1 MCRFPSDILSY
12 HSRVICLRD
21 ATAGQKVKSCRQAAS
36 SGGGRS
42 RRRRRKSG
50 ADQCSAQPPSLTL
63 SLSLSAVH
71 KGHSAPVHLHTHTQ
85 KLVPS
90 IGVIKRRSS
99 QRPRPSREKQR
110 TDCVTRVVIEIPY
123 PRPRM
128 RYSPP
133 PPLLLSSIRTAR
145 LNGLLTENNRLPSIN
160 KG

>member
-1 MCRFPSDILSY
+1 MGDWREMSQRSFPSDIPSY

-21 ATAGQKVKSCRQAAS
+21 ATAGQRVKSCRQAAS

-63 SLSLSAVH
+63 SLSRQSTKVTRPLCTYT
-71 KGHSAPVHLHTHTQ
+71 HTHTQ

-99 QRPRPSREKQR
+99 QRPRPSSEKQR

-133 PPLLLSSIRTAR
+133 PSFPY
-145 LNGLLTENNRLPSIN
+145 LPSVLRVSMAS
-160 KG
+160 